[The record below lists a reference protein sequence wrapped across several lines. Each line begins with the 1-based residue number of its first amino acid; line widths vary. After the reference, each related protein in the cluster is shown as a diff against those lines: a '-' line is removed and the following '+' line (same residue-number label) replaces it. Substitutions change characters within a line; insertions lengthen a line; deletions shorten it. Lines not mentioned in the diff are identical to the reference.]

1 MDFHFHSN
9 LNRLLLVRVFHLGSL
24 RIPFTREWCME
35 NGYFSKQPQRWKRSL
50 TDKSVSFSW
59 GQSRTRRA
67 CADRS
72 RQGRRQEFFLLD
84 ASKVL
89 TVETILM
96 KMINFRLSWH
106 LSSILVN
113 VSWLDSCMGSLRKNT
128 FSLKA
133 KVIQSTGE
141 SYKGRPDLPFRFLW
155 SPALIPQIRHWP
167 ENIVHRIFHF
177 RTPEKQRTGQK
188 TYPPS
193 RKLHDDHVRY
203 RPTCNV
209 YLYFFYAWTS

>member
-9 LNRLLLVRVFHLGSL
+9 LNRLLLRVFHLGRL
-24 RIPFTREWCME
+24 RILFTREWCKE
-35 NGYFSKQPQRWKRSL
+35 NGYVSKQPQGWKGLL

-67 CADRS
+67 CVDRS

-84 ASKVL
+84 ASTVL

-113 VSWLDSCMGSLRKNT
+113 VSWLDSCMGSFRRNT

-133 KVIQSTGE
+133 LVIQSTGE
-141 SYKGRPDLPFRFLW
+141 SYKWRPDPPFRFPW
-155 SPALIPQIRHWP
+155 SPALIPL
-167 ENIVHRIFHF
+167 N
-177 RTPEKQRTGQK
+177 
-188 TYPPS
+188 PPLTREYCS
-193 RKLHDDHVRY
+193 SYISL
-203 RPTCNV
+203 
-209 YLYFFYAWTS
+209 

>member
-35 NGYFSKQPQRWKRSL
+35 NGYFSKQPQGWKSSL

-67 CADRS
+67 CVDRR

-113 VSWLDSCMGSLRKNT
+113 VSWLDSCMGSFRRNT

-133 KVIQSTGE
+133 LVIQRTG
-141 SYKGRPDLPFRFLW
+141 SPTRGGRIPLSDSPDPRPW
-155 SPALIPQIRHWP
+155 SPYIRHWL
-167 ENIVHRIFHF
+167 ENIFHRIFHF
-177 RTPEKQRTGQK
+177 RTPKKQRTGQ
-188 TYPPS
+188 TTCPPS
-193 RKLHDDHVRY
+193 RKLHDHHVRY
-203 RPTCNV
+203 RPFLLCLNV
-209 YLYFFYAWTS
+209 LKNK

>member
-9 LNRLLLVRVFHLGSL
+9 LNRLLLVRVFHLGRL
-24 RIPFTREWCME
+24 RIPFTREWCKE
-35 NGYFSKQPQRWKRSL
+35 NGYFSKQPQGWKSLL

-59 GQSRTRRA
+59 GQSRKRRA
-67 CADRS
+67 RVDRS

-113 VSWLDSCMGSLRKNT
+113 VSWLDSCMGSFRRNT

-133 KVIQSTGE
+133 LVIQSTGE
-141 SYKGRPDLPFRFLW
+141 SYKGRPDPPFRFPW
-155 SPALIPQIRHWP
+155 SPALIPL
-167 ENIVHRIFHF
+167 N
-177 RTPEKQRTGQK
+177 
-188 TYPPS
+188 PPLTWEYCS
-193 RKLHDDHVRY
+193 SYISL
-203 RPTCNV
+203 
-209 YLYFFYAWTS
+209 